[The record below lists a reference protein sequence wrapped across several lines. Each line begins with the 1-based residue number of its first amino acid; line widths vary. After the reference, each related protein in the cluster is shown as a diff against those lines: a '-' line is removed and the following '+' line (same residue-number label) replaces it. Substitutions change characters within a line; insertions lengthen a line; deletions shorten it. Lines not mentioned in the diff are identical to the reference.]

1 MVNGGFERR
10 HPTEREQK
18 LLVKMFRDKHM
29 SNVVVTRDRIS
40 GEYDG
45 RRLSYPVKE
54 VEHMKNIGNW
64 KHCLTDNTIVIDD
77 DVKPS
82 ERAGV
87 VVHEAVEQY
96 LQKEYGLPY
105 SKAHLLATLAERNY
119 VESTGGNWRGHQI
132 SVFKTR
138 I

>member
-1 MVNGGFERR
+1 MAERM
-10 HPTEREQK
+10 T
-18 LLVKMFRDKHM
+18 D
-29 SNVVVTRDRIS
+29 VVVTGNRIRGVYDR
-40 GEYDG
+40 
-45 RRLSYPVKE
+45 RHLSFPVRE
-54 VEHMKNIGNW
+54 VPHMKNIGNW
-64 KHCLTDNTIVIDD
+64 RHSPRDNTIVIDK

-87 VVHEAVEQY
+87 LVHEAVEQY

-105 SKAHLLATLAERNY
+105 HKAHYLATLAERKH
-119 VESTGGNWRGHQI
+119 VEGHGGNWRSHEI